1 MNIQAKVYFG
11 LQDIRNVDLDLPDPL
26 IVTSLQNLANGRVQE
41 IVNFYDMVFS
51 YIIDK
56 LI

>member
-1 MNIQAKVYFG
+1 MNIQAKLYFG

-26 IVTSLQNLANGRVQE
+26 IVTSLKNLANGRVQE

-56 LI
+56 VI